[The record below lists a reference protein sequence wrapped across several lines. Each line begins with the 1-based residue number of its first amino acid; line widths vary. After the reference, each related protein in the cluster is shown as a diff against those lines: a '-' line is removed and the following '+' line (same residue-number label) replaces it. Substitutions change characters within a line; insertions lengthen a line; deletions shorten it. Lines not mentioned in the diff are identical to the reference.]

1 MLQQQLQQRDEDLAA
16 RKAEISDLKERV
28 AELEN
33 LKQQQD
39 QLLTMKDSELAAAQQ
54 RLADARNAA
63 AAVTSQ
69 PAAAVTQ
76 TAQQTQPVQEPQP
89 QDSNMMPW
97 LWGGMAIVGLGL
109 LAWLLLRRRP
119 ARIESKQRRSFD
131 SEALAAS
138 MRAPVVAASTESE
151 LETLLTDKTQGK
163 DVAPPA
169 VREQDFGQVM
179 DLSELPSTPG
189 AHVEAPTWH
198 SGRWMKADGEPGVAV
213 PIESS
218 PRFVPP
224 AEEPNEPLPAT
235 LNEPLPE
242 PVSAQQRMKLAR
254 AFLDIG
260 DQHSAK
266 QLLVELKEGAADTL
280 LRTEASKLLRD
291 LG

>member
-1 MLQQQLQQRDEDLAA
+1 
-16 RKAEISDLKERV
+16 
-28 AELEN
+28 
-33 LKQQQD
+33 
-39 QLLTMKDSELAAAQQ
+39 
-54 RLADARNAA
+54 
-63 AAVTSQ
+63 
-69 PAAAVTQ
+69 
-76 TAQQTQPVQEPQP
+76 
-89 QDSNMMPW
+89 MMPW

-119 ARIESKQRRSFD
+119 ARIESKPRRSFD
-131 SEALAAS
+131 NETLAAS
-138 MRAPVVAASTESE
+138 MRGPVMAVSSESE
-151 LETLLTDKTQGK
+151 LEPLLTNETEGK

-169 VREQDFGQVM
+169 VREQDIGQAI

-198 SGRWMKADGEPGVAV
+198 SGRWMKADGEPDVVV
-213 PIESS
+213 PVESS

-224 AEEPNEPLPAT
+224 VGEPNEPLPEPMPDVF
-235 LNEPLPE
+235 NEPLPE

-266 QLLVELKEGAADTL
+266 QLLVELKEGAADPL